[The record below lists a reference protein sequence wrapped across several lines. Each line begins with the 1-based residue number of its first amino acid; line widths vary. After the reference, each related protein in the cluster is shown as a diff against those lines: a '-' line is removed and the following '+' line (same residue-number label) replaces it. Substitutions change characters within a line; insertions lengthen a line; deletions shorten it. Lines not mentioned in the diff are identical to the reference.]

1 MTNNSDSAS
10 LQNVPLS
17 RRISVA
23 HVTLALTALLLFD
36 GVFYWFAVHP
46 LDARKQEVITAIKV
60 LEKQVRQRVETVE
73 HVNSAIKRIES
84 ARLIGSNLMKN
95 ITVSRQVAFSTLVTE
110 LDAAANRAEIENRD
124 RTYNIEPVEGT
135 SGYGIVRVN
144 ANFRG
149 RYENVVRFL
158 NLIDRSETFLII
170 ESLGASPRSDSDDL
184 QITMRIDTFV
194 RDL

>member
-1 MTNNSDSAS
+1 M
-10 LQNVPLS
+10 
-17 RRISVA
+17 
-23 HVTLALTALLLFD
+23 
-36 GVFYWFAVHP
+36 
-46 LDARKQEVITAIKV
+46 
-60 LEKQVRQRVETVE
+60 
-73 HVNSAIKRIES
+73 
-84 ARLIGSNLMKN
+84 
-95 ITVSRQVAFSTLVTE
+95 
-110 LDAAANRAEIENRD
+110 
-124 RTYNIEPVEGT
+124 
-135 SGYGIVRVN
+135 N